1 MEPQADANSRFVL
14 AGFADEAGDSIEE
27 QIEITRE
34 LGWEWIEAR
43 SIDGCNIH
51 DLDEAQFLAVARALE
66 KASVRVCCFGST
78 IANWG
83 QSVDSDLGHTLGTA
97 RRAIARMKALDVK
110 LIRIMS
116 YSIITDEQ
124 GRPVPDQRREM
135 RMEKLRVL
143 CSEILEAG
151 LVPVHENCFNYG
163 GMSTRH
169 TWDLLKAIPG
179 LRLVFDTGNPCLTP
193 DFSKPFPWPNQDS
206 WASWNELKGKVVHI
220 HVKDGWRDPATGK
233 EHYVFPGEGPAH
245 VREILEDCGKMGY
258 HGFLSIEPHMAV
270 VYHDARV
277 RASREQRRQVYLEF
291 GRRLESMLCSLG
303 FEVKKGQAVLGGGA

>member
-1 MEPQADANSRFVL
+1 MEFQAETGPRFTL

-27 QIEITRE
+27 QIGVTRE

-51 DLDEAQFLAVARALE
+51 DLDEPRFAAVARALE

-83 QSVDSDLGHTLGTA
+83 QPADSDLGQTLKTL

-124 GRPVPDQRREM
+124 GKPVPDQRWEM
-135 RMEKLRVL
+135 RIEKLRIL
-143 CSEILEAG
+143 CSEICEAG
-151 LVPVHENCFNYG
+151 LIPIHENCFNYG

-169 TWDLLKAIPG
+169 TRELLEAIPG

-193 DFSKPFPWPNQDS
+193 DFSRPFPWPNQDS
-206 WASWNELKGKVVHI
+206 WESWNELKEQVVHL
-220 HVKDGWRDPATGK
+220 HVKDGWRDPVTGE

-245 VREILEDCGKMGY
+245 VREILGDCSNMGY
-258 HGFLSIEPHMAV
+258 RGFLSIEPHMAV

-291 GRRLESMLCSLG
+291 GRRLEAMLRSLG
-303 FEVKKGQAVLGGGA
+303 FEVKKGQAVRGGGA